1 MPFPHLPRAPI
12 VEGVVQFHV
21 KPSSKANLE
30 RLAEYKTALK
40 ETYPVQKDI
49 RLMHAEIQ
57 MKGTEVAQRV
67 ISSNVLGYRL
77 ERTQPAFVVIA
88 RLDSLAVSKLA
99 PYETWEKLIEEARP
113 LWKKYLELQAPEAI
127 TRVATRY
134 INRIELPIENLDF
147 EHYLAISPR
156 LPKGI
161 PEVLS
166 NFLVKTIV
174 EDEDSGA
181 SISISQVLEAPIAE
195 KNRVPVLIDIDVY
208 KTVDFSPDSDEY
220 WQLLDKMRDLKN
232 RAFFGCLTEK
242 ALEGFK

>member
-1 MPFPHLPRAPI
+1 
-12 VEGVVQFHV
+12 
-21 KPSSKANLE
+21 
-30 RLAEYKTALK
+30 
-40 ETYPVQKDI
+40 
-49 RLMHAEIQ
+49 
-57 MKGTEVAQRV
+57 
-67 ISSNVLGYRL
+67 
-77 ERTQPAFVVIA
+77 
-88 RLDSLAVSKLA
+88 
-99 PYETWEKLIEEARP
+99 
-113 LWKKYLELQAPEAI
+113 
-127 TRVATRY
+127 
-134 INRIELPIENLDF
+134 LPIENLDF